1 EQRDAVSSKGWGIG
15 YLGGGLLLA
24 LNLVLYLKAAK
35 IGLSEAMAVR
45 ISLSSSGVWWGV
57 FTIPTLMTLRNRVPA
72 HALPRGQRAVAAVL
86 GQLRHTIAD
95 IRRYPQTMTFLIAY
109 LLYNDA
115 IQAVL
120 ALASQFGNDE
130 LKIPVSSLT
139 LAILM
144 VQFVGF
150 FRAIGFQWLAAVT
163 GAKRAIMVSLVLWT
177 ATLIYLFRWVYS
189 THIFFIAA
197 AIVAIVMGR

>member
-1 EQRDAVSSKGWGIG
+1 M
-15 YLGGGLLLA
+15 LLA
-24 LNLVLYLKAAK
+24 LNLLLYLNAK
-35 IGLSEAMAVR
+35 RIGITDAMAVR
-45 ISLSSSGVWWGV
+45 ISLGSAGVWWAV
-57 FTIPTLMTLRNRVPA
+57 FTIPTLLTLRNRA
-72 HALPRGQRAVAAVL
+72 KPRETTRAGAVF
-86 GQLRHTIAD
+86 GQLRHTLAD
-95 IRRYPQTMTFLIAY
+95 IRRYPQTMMFLIAY

-150 FRAIGFQWLAAVT
+150 FGAIGFQWLAAVT
-163 GAKRAIMVSLVLWT
+163 GSEAGDRGELGLVD
-177 ATLIYLFRWVYS
+177 R
-189 THIFFIAA
+189 
-197 AIVAIVMGR
+197 RR